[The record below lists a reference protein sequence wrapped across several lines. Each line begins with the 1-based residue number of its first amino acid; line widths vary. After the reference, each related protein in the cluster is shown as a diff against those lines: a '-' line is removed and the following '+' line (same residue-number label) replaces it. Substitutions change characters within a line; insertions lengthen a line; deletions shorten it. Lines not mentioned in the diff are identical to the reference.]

1 MSAISS
7 EVSAVARRLPVAM
20 ETLCGMLR
28 DFERVVDPSQRRLGL
43 ILNSMLA
50 DSKNSSLLS
59 LIARFTCERRVWNL
73 TFSDSDGCNFSFLRT
88 VSFFLIRLITAPVS
102 RGTGFRPL
110 NRLVAILSSTA
121 GRNRSFQVCQQFSRS
136 PSTTTL
142 VRSTERRASQP
153 LSPFFNIPLLISPTL
168 IQRTS

>member
-7 EVSAVARRLPVAM
+7 GVSAVAHMLPVAM
-20 ETLCGMLR
+20 ETLCRTFR
-28 DFERVVDPSQRRLGL
+28 DFERVFNTDQRRLGL

-50 DSKNSSLLS
+50 ESKNSSLLS

-73 TFSDSDGCNFSFLRT
+73 TFSDSVGCNFSFLRT

-102 RGTGFRPL
+102 QGTGFRPL

-121 GRNRSFQVCQQFSRS
+121 GRNRSFQVCQQLSRS
-136 PSTTTL
+136 PSPTTL
-142 VRSTERRASQP
+142 VRLTERRASQP
-153 LSPFFNIPLLISPTL
+153 LSRFLIFHY
-168 IQRTS
+168 

>member
-7 EVSAVARRLPVAM
+7 GVSAVALRLPVAM
-20 ETLCGMLR
+20 ETLCGMFR
-28 DFERVVDPSQRRLGL
+28 DFGWVVNTDQRRLGL

-88 VSFFLIRLITAPVS
+88 VFSFLIRLTTAPVS
-102 RGTGFRPL
+102 QGTGFRPL
-110 NRLVAILSSTA
+110 NRLVGILSFTA
-121 GRNRSFQVCQQFSRS
+121 ARNRSFQVCQQLSRS
-136 PSTTTL
+136 PSPTTL
-142 VRSTERRASQP
+142 VRLTERRASQP
-153 LSPFFNIPLLISPTL
+153 LSLFLIFHY
-168 IQRTS
+168 

>member
-7 EVSAVARRLPVAM
+7 GVSAVARRLPVAV
-20 ETLCGMLR
+20 ETLCGLLR
-28 DFERVVDPSQRRLGL
+28 DFERVVYPSQRRLGL

-88 VSFFLIRLITAPVS
+88 VSSFLIRLTTAPVS
-102 RGTGFRPL
+102 QGTGFRPL
-110 NRLVAILSSTA
+110 NRLVGIFSFTA
-121 GRNRSFQVCQQFSRS
+121 TRNRSFQVRQQLSRS
-136 PSTTTL
+136 PSPTTL
-142 VRSTERRASQP
+142 VRLTERRASQP
-153 LSPFFNIPLLISPTL
+153 LSLFLIFL
-168 IQRTS
+168 Y

>member
-20 ETLCGMLR
+20 ETPCGMLR

-59 LIARFTCERRVWNL
+59 LIARFTCERRV
-73 TFSDSDGCNFSFLRT
+73 
-88 VSFFLIRLITAPVS
+88 
-102 RGTGFRPL
+102 
-110 NRLVAILSSTA
+110 
-121 GRNRSFQVCQQFSRS
+121 
-136 PSTTTL
+136 
-142 VRSTERRASQP
+142 
-153 LSPFFNIPLLISPTL
+153 
-168 IQRTS
+168 

>member
-7 EVSAVARRLPVAM
+7 GVSAVARRLQVAM

-28 DFERVVDPSQRRLGL
+28 DFEQVFNTDQRRLGL

-59 LIARFTCERRVWNL
+59 LISRFTCERRVWNL

-88 VSFFLIRLITAPVS
+88 VSSFLIRLITAPVS
-102 RGTGFRPL
+102 QGTGFRPL
-110 NRLVAILSSTA
+110 NRLVGILSFTA
-121 GRNRSFQVCQQFSRS
+121 ARNRSFQVCQQLSRS
-136 PSTTTL
+136 PSPTTL
-142 VRSTERRASQP
+142 VRLTERRASQP
-153 LSPFFNIPLLISPTL
+153 LSLFLIFHY
-168 IQRTS
+168 